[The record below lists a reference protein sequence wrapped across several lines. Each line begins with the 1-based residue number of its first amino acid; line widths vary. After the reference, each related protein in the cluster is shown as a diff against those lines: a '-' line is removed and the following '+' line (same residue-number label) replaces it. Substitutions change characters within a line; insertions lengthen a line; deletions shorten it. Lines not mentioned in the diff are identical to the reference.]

1 VVFIFNQILRYIFA
15 KIFSVKNIKWIYL
28 VILSIV
34 WGSSFILIKK
44 ALAGLSPLQVGSF
57 RIIFASLFLILVG
70 FRSIMKLNPT
80 QWKWIIISGFLGSF
94 FPVYFFAF
102 AETEIDSAIA
112 SILNATTPLLTLIIG
127 AGFFR
132 AVINQNKITGVVIG
146 LLGTGGLILSGAS
159 INPDQ
164 NYLYSLLVIMATAC
178 YAINVNILKT
188 KMSDISP
195 LGITAGNFFVL
206 LFPALLI
213 LYFSG
218 FFDLKLVSTQVELSL
233 VYVGILG
240 VIGTGVAMII
250 FNKLIQISD
259 PVFTTSVTYMIPVVA
274 LVWGMLDG
282 EVFSFWQ
289 LVSAM
294 VILLGVFIV
303 NRSKDIVKRR
313 KKIA

>member
-1 VVFIFNQILRYIFA
+1 
-15 KIFSVKNIKWIYL
+15 
-28 VILSIV
+28 
-34 WGSSFILIKK
+34 
-44 ALAGLSPLQVGSF
+44 
-57 RIIFASLFLILVG
+57 
-70 FRSIMKLNPT
+70 MKLNGK
-80 QWKWIIISGFLGSF
+80 QWKWIVISGSLGSF

-112 SILNATTPLLTLIIG
+112 SILNATTPLLTLLVG
-127 AGFFR
+127 AAFFR
-132 AVINQNKITGVVIG
+132 AVVTQNKITGVIIG
-146 LLGTGGLILSGAS
+146 LLGTLGLILSGAS

-164 NYLYSLLVIMATAC
+164 NYFYSLLVIIATAC
-178 YAINVNILKT
+178 YAVNVNILKT

-218 FFDLKLVSTQVELSL
+218 FFELEPITTKVELSL

-259 PVFTTSVTYMIPVVA
+259 PVFTTSVTYTIPVVA
-274 LVWGMLDG
+274 LGWGMLDG

-289 LVSAM
+289 LISAL

-303 NRSKDIVKRR
+303 NRSRNIIGRR
-313 KKIA
+313 NSTK